1 LLAQSRTSS
10 VATIGF
16 STKSYFGH
24 EQLKAW
30 ISEVGRGQEL
40 ADIQQ
45 FVVPSFPSLPLALA
59 LAPEWLLVGAQ
70 DCSAFP
76 AGAHTGEVSAKL
88 LAELGVDFV
97 ELGHAELRAGSDDNL
112 VIAQKVKQ
120 ATENGLDVLLCIG
133 ETKSSDPKSAA
144 KECIL
149 QIESSGIT
157 AHNSVLAYEPVWAI
171 GAAEPASAKHITA
184 TVELIREHFGA
195 ECPRIIYGG
204 AAGSGLFLQVFPKV
218 EGLFLGR
225 MAHQPKE
232 FLKIVSEASGVIAK
246 SD

>member
-10 VATIGF
+10 VASIGF

-45 FVVPSFPSLPLALA
+45 FVVPSFPSLSLALA
-59 LAPEWLLVGAQ
+59 LAPNWMLVGAQ

-97 ELGHAELRAGSDDNL
+97 ELGHAELRASGDDNS

-133 ETKSSDPKSAA
+133 ETESADPRSAA

-149 QIESSGIT
+149 QIESSGVN
-157 AHNSVLAYEPVWAI
+157 AQNSVLAYEPVWAI
-171 GAAEPASAKHITA
+171 GAPEPASARHITQ
-184 TVELIREHFGA
+184 TVELIREVLGT

-204 AAGSGLFLQVFPKV
+204 AAGSGLFQNIFPTV

-225 MAHQPKE
+225 MAHQPE
-232 FLKIVSEASGVIAK
+232 DFLKIVKEAAGFAADSN
-246 SD
+246 